1 MTYKS
6 NLPVVMARL
15 RRARVAGLVAAAD
28 VLIAAVKRGLQG
40 GFTSGD
46 FATGQLVESVGRTE
60 PDPDRGEIYVGTRW
74 MYALMWEL
82 GHINVFSRQFERKEV
97 WVPAFRDN
105 RTLIRMA
112 YARGFR
118 AAMEGFA

>member
-1 MTYKS
+1 
-6 NLPVVMARL
+6 
-15 RRARVAGLVAAAD
+15 
-28 VLIAAVKRGLQG
+28 
-40 GFTSGD
+40 
-46 FATGQLVESVGRTE
+46 
-60 PDPDRGEIYVGTRW
+60 
-74 MYALMWEL
+74 MWEL

-118 AAMEGFA
+118 AAMEGLA